1 MAASKPAIY
10 LTMYSWPLG
19 CPARGVE
26 AVNIAAAGAISLVKD
41 EYMSC
46 TVRLNA

>member
-1 MAASKPAIY
+1 
-10 LTMYSWPLG
+10 
-19 CPARGVE
+19 
-26 AVNIAAAGAISLVKD
+26 VNIAAAGAISLVKD